1 MDHGIQLLLRD
12 CARYMNEQD
21 DGPGPI
27 NGLPP
32 TEEAR
37 CIAYVCADLH
47 ACGRLIAT
55 CASIVNA
62 AAHDVP
68 NVSLRSIIGFFPPVL
83 NWSEISNVSDS
94 RLNFDLELLFNLNS
108 FARRLAFTRTL
119 TNQYLESGGKPVATE
134 TSNMLILCDAW
145 RSISLMC
152 DDLLTACQTSFPGS
166 ASVLPAN
173 GSVRISRLLQDTGAG
188 RWPCVLDDGSIE
200 VLDWAERRRSR
211 RFESNTP
218 LIIHAEK
225 GSYEATA
232 RDVSRS
238 GLQVDTCSNMS
249 CGDRVELELLDMRRL
264 TAKVIWVKGTRAGL
278 RFSYTLSD
286 ADPLLAS

>member
-21 DGPGPI
+21 DGPRPI

-37 CIAYVCADLH
+37 RIAYVCADLH

-62 AAHDVP
+62 AAHNVP

-83 NWSEISNVSDS
+83 NWSEISNVSDT

-108 FARRLAFTRTL
+108 FARRLAFTRML
-119 TNQYLESGGKPVATE
+119 TSQYLESGGKPVATE

-152 DDLLTACQTSFPGS
+152 NDLPPRSLFLAARRFCPQMAAHASAGS
-166 ASVLPAN
+166 CRTPV
-173 GSVRISRLLQDTGAG
+173 QGAG
-188 RWPCVLDDGSIE
+188 PACWTM
-200 VLDWAERRRSR
+200 AASR
-211 RFESNTP
+211 FWTGPSAVGRGASNQT
-218 LIIHAEK
+218 
-225 GSYEATA
+225 
-232 RDVSRS
+232 
-238 GLQVDTCSNMS
+238 
-249 CGDRVELELLDMRRL
+249 LL
-264 TAKVIWVKGTRAGL
+264 
-278 RFSYTLSD
+278 
-286 ADPLLAS
+286 